1 MDKVNEKFQKFLTE
15 KQFALKQ
22 QEIERCW
29 IYQGKLRLSEFHVVD
44 FAIQLDKEEQQAIY
58 QIVYT
63 NIAYCRNM
71 EERSKWETLINESNL
86 YHAGSYY
93 FCIDPDGKV
102 FLRHVGIVKE
112 DFEELFRILT
122 SAGGV
127 IRQVLPKIEDQ
138 FGVTVVI

>member
-71 EERSKWETLINESNL
+71 EERSKWETLINELNL